1 MKLEPIQDL
10 SSWLPP
16 LGESS
21 VAHQKDVHVIVG
33 DYILQVIPAILSYRS
48 EVFRD
53 WIQKES
59 DLVCNEF
66 KGYEDEFHQCLQI
79 LYGAEIHVTPTNAS
93 IIYKFGHLYQISEMV
108 SEVKRWIS
116 SDLQESDFVTTLIS
130 FQSNASSVFDEF
142 DVSAR
147 ELLVNYRDIFP
158 DSCFND
164 VFKVKDNGSET
175 VITFSVMRLAKKYF
189 ITVTKVIIKI
199 LDLTEMKWE
208 VFVLKKYM
216 ELLSSPDFWK
226 YDFDKAVFSELCCTL
241 SPRLEEKEDFT
252 MLFNMMNLV
261 TVRIT
266 PDDYNQIS
274 SSLVQT
280 LTMKATTKDQILDF
294 VQKSNLNKFCVIEIV
309 TKWLSVQDIE
319 VLKNSI
325 HISDEILDSINC
337 IDGYLFEIYEDYIYS
352 EINKNYTEK
361 ELSQFLTK
369 KAKNQVQRRRRRN
382 IHIYFYLVG
391 EINSIFDHPPTLQE
405 LSRVSNY
412 CGGFFPKP
420 HSVPQ
425 YDIECS
431 GGHHFCLRYKI
442 NDQESMYSFI
452 TGEAGELER
461 ILGEASWSLLI
472 WWAVR

>member
-142 DVSAR
+142 EVSAR

-199 LDLTEMKWE
+199 LDLTRIWE
-208 VFVLKKYM
+208 VFVLRKYM

-226 YDFDKAVFSELCCTL
+226 CDFDKVVFSELCCIL

-252 MLFNMMNLV
+252 ILFDMMNLV
-261 TVRIT
+261 TVHIT
-266 PDDYNQIS
+266 PDDYNHIS
-274 SSLVQT
+274 SSLVRA
-280 LTMKATTKDQILDF
+280 LTMKTTTKDQILDF

-325 HISDEILDSINC
+325 HTSDNILYTI
-337 IDGYLFEIYEDYIYS
+337 IDGYLFKMYEDYIHS
-352 EINKNYTEK
+352 EINKNYTEN

-369 KAKNQVQRRRRRN
+369 KAKNQGQRRRN
-382 IHIYFYLVG
+382 KHSYFCLVG

-412 CGGFFPKP
+412 CDYFVPRP

-431 GGHHFCLRYKI
+431 EGHHFCLQYKI

-461 ILGEASWSLLI
+461 ILGEASWLLLI
-472 WWAVR
+472 WWTVE